1 MAGNYHW
8 KIDFYE
14 HGDGPN
20 KAARVF
26 SIPVSCSDGPG
37 RFFGFVATGSVS
49 TTRALLDLADDLAG
63 KGEVRLTAAQW
74 FEKLLA
80 AANRRY
86 AAAVANGDVVD
97 SDKIVALWALQIRN
111 GVHFSTHGAAQ
122 AYLHHKEGRTTRF
135 TDVGPE
141 GEQTGTALFGEVLS
155 GALGGSDKMFFAGK
169 ELLNYVALHHLQ
181 FLLDKKPEPLEA
193 MRQELTDVDAKMP
206 IVAAMMRS
214 VVIDRAIRVAE
225 GEDASIEQLA
235 QKTQASDGW
244 VPPIPAAVK
253 SVFDKVVETAQ
264 RAVSYEPAPP
274 AKDGLFDSATAP
286 AAAQP
291 TPHDR
296 TTDVPHKSAPPPGQG
311 TITRLFKNIPET
323 MGGLPEKLKAFAT
336 NMPGRAR
343 WILIGAAV
351 LVIILIGSIVTRVIL
366 QGQTKA
372 KAAYTGQLEDI
383 QKRRNEIEASLIYN
397 DEDRA
402 WRALD
407 AARELLAALPQKTKA
422 QKKTV
427 EELGTQLVG
436 DAERLQRI
444 ARITPEVVS
453 SLSEVS
459 LPAPVSMALRGTEV
473 LVADKG
479 GIIAGFPTSGG
490 AARVISVV
498 PNRTYTAGA
507 VDGTTFYV
515 TNGNELYTLNGDTL
529 TTSNSEALLDVAP
542 RDMAFWNSRMYLAA
556 PDKNQV
562 VRLSKE
568 GSGWGARTSWV
579 TTPDP
584 GLGDVTAIAIDGG
597 VWTAGSAGKVQ
608 QFQAGTRANV
618 SLRRIEP
625 PLTALTDLFVS
636 PSGDKLYLFDAAG
649 KRVLL
654 LKKDGTLLSQYVA
667 DWKDPKTFAVD
678 EKNKFVYV
686 LDGTTLTK
694 FALP

>member
-1 MAGNYHW
+1 M
-8 KIDFYE
+8 
-14 HGDGPN
+14 
-20 KAARVF
+20 F

-37 RFFGFVATGSVS
+37 RFFGFIATGSVS

-63 KGEVRLTAAQW
+63 KGEVRQSAAQW

-86 AAAVANGDVVD
+86 AAAVANGDVPD

-111 GVHFSTHGAAQ
+111 GVHFATHGAAQ

-141 GEQTGTALFGEVLS
+141 GEQKGTALFGEVLS

-235 QKTQASDGW
+235 QKAQASDGW
-244 VPPIPAAVK
+244 VPPLPSAVRG
-253 SVFDKVVETAQ
+253 VFDKVVETAQ
-264 RAVSYEPAPP
+264 RAVSHEPHPPNENLFETTTESTEPAAMRTAVP
-274 AKDGLFDSATAP
+274 ATRS
-286 AAAQP
+286 
-291 TPHDR
+291 
-296 TTDVPHKSAPPPGQG
+296 TTPPPGQG

-323 MGGLPEKLKAFAT
+323 MGGLPEKVKAFAT

-351 LVIILIGSIVTRVIL
+351 LVLLLIGTIVTRVIL
-366 QGQTKA
+366 QGQAKA
-372 KAAYTGQLEDI
+372 KAAYTAQLEDI

-436 DAERLQRI
+436 DTERLQRI

-459 LPAPVSMALRGTEV
+459 LPAPVSMAVRGIEV

-529 TTSNSEALLDVAP
+529 TASNSEALLDVAP

-562 VRLSKE
+562 IRLSKE

-579 TTPDP
+579 TTPNP
-584 GLGDVTAIAIDGG
+584 GLGDLTAIAIDGG
-597 VWTAGSAGKVQ
+597 VWTAGSGGKVQ

-678 EKNKFVYV
+678 EKNKTVYV